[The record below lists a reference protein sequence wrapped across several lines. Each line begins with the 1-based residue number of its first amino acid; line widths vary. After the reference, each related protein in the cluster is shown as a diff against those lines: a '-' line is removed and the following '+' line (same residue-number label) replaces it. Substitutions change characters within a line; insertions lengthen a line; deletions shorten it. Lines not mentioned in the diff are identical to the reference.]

1 MMLFTIGYQSFT
13 VEEVEAIMADKAIR
27 LLIDVRSVPY
37 SRNPTKYGFN
47 RNRLEIRLATRYL
60 WKGDI
65 LGGKF
70 GPATQE
76 GIDWLL
82 REIPLGPP
90 LLMCLEANP
99 SDCHR
104 FYDITARL
112 SEHGVSAVHLCKIG
126 GTLTEKRTAEV
137 LAQNASTTEAL
148 W

>member
-1 MMLFTIGYQSFT
+1 MTMIFTIGYASFT

-37 SRNPTKYGFN
+37 SRNPMKYGFN
-47 RNRLEIRLATRYL
+47 RNRLELRLFSRYL
-60 WKGDI
+60 WKGDV

-82 REIPLGPP
+82 SQIPLGPP
-90 LLMCLEANP
+90 LLMCMEANP
-99 SDCHR
+99 RDCHR
-104 FYDITARL
+104 FSDITIRL
-112 SEHGVSAVHLCKIG
+112 VPHGIVAVHFSKIG
-126 GTLTEKRTAEV
+126 DVLTEKSTSEV
-137 LAQNASTTEAL
+137 LSKPAKESL